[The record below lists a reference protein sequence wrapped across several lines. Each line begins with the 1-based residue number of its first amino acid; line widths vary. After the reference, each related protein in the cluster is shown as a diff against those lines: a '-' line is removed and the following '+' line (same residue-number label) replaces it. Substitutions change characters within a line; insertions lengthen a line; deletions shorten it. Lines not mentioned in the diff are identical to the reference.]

1 MEVST
6 AREFFEKVLPKKFN
20 AAKAT
25 GVDVVVQIN
34 ITGADGGMWGATIK
48 DQKLE
53 VKEGTMQSPTLSL
66 TMSDKDFVD
75 LINSKISAE
84 KAFFGGKIKFKG
96 NLALALKLR
105 ETGFL

>member
-6 AREFFEKVLPKKFN
+6 AREFFEKALPKRFN
-20 AAKAT
+20 AAKAV
-25 GVDVVVQIN
+25 GIDVLVQVN
-34 ITGADGGMWGATIK
+34 ITGIDGGMWGVTIK

-53 VKEGTMQSPTLSL
+53 VKEGPAQSPTLSL

-75 LINSKISAE
+75 LINGKTSAE